1 MTSKKYIAVD
11 PYNKT
16 SERYFLFVMQKMT
29 EFEVVTQELSWIQQ
43 IRTDLLELEPFD
55 DFVSIF
61 PLTAL
66 QELLDNKEKAKD
78 FVEHDD
84 VARLCV

>member
-1 MTSKKYIAVD
+1 
-11 PYNKT
+11 
-16 SERYFLFVMQKMT
+16 MQKMT
-29 EFEVVTQELSWIQQ
+29 EFEVVTQELPWIQQ

-78 FVEHDD
+78 FVEHDVSVIQKWFLSLAIPQHAMTGSATTD
-84 VARLCV
+84 G